1 MYPKLEKNC
10 IIKLIKIIAQ
20 PTTFGVRIA
29 SESWKL
35 QDTIII
41 HSVMHWSYTRRVQS
55 TVGSTGRRIAQLSIL
70 SGSVKWGA
78 TVNIRDARCRLG
90 MTFFLLVSR
99 LTTGV
104 IVKPSN
110 LHSHFIRELEVGI
123 LFARSVGGYSKV
135 KSRLAQ
141 ESIAAR
147 GCEVSYFA
155 FNVCIL
161 EKAFTITLMYGGV
174 VMKQYY
180 HFATI
185 LLDANTPPVV
195 ENANDPSSHCP
206 AHANYHLWRA

>member
-1 MYPKLEKNC
+1 
-10 IIKLIKIIAQ
+10 
-20 PTTFGVRIA
+20 
-29 SESWKL
+29 
-35 QDTIII
+35 
-41 HSVMHWSYTRRVQS
+41 
-55 TVGSTGRRIAQLSIL
+55 
-70 SGSVKWGA
+70 
-78 TVNIRDARCRLG
+78 

-174 VMKQYY
+174 VMKQCY

-195 ENANDPSSHCP
+195 ELPMIPVRTARLTQTITYGVPSSVIKQISANDINL
-206 AHANYHLWRA
+206 A